1 MPRLITLDSKSK
13 SAHGGNQVSRY
24 KSDDG
29 TFWMGLFAAGMAIVG
44 FCAGYTLRDNGY
56 VFNATNQAPISKEVK
71 PK

>member
-1 MPRLITLDSKSK
+1 M
-13 SAHGGNQVSRY
+13 GRY

-56 VFNATNQAPISKEVK
+56 ALNATQVPTPKEAQRK
-71 PK
+71 

>member
-1 MPRLITLDSKSK
+1 
-13 SAHGGNQVSRY
+13 VSRY

>member
-1 MPRLITLDSKSK
+1 M
-13 SAHGGNQVSRY
+13 GRY

-56 VFNATNQAPISKEVK
+56 ALNATQVLAPKEAPRK
-71 PK
+71 